1 MTLSAE
7 NKNKLKDIKSMLY
20 GMEIDYERG
29 NIDHG
34 LDKIKTD
41 IPLID
46 LHHQELLELVIAL
59 FRMLDSSKLDENK
72 LKSQLEELI
81 VYSLEHFAYEE
92 KLMQEAGYPDID
104 KHRHQHNNF
113 NLKLNDFLS
122 ELNAQVELYDYA
134 VRLNLWLVEWYSAE
148 ILHND
153 RKMALFLKRRKSK
166 MYAAAGGIGIC
177 LVVILLVLINKIT

>member
-7 NKNKLKDIKSMLY
+7 NKNKLKDIKSILY

-46 LHHQELLELVIAL
+46 LHHQQLLELVIAL

-72 LKSQLEELI
+72 LKSLLEELI

-113 NLKLNDFLS
+113 NLKLDGFLR
-122 ELNAQVELYDYA
+122 ELRAKVELYDYA
-134 VRLNLWLVEWYSAE
+134 IRLNLWLVEWYSAE

-153 RKMALFLKRRKSK
+153 RKMALFLQRKKSR

-177 LVVILLVLINKIT
+177 LVAILLILIYRKS

>member
-7 NKNKLKDIKSMLY
+7 NQNKLKDIKSILY

-46 LHHQELLELVIAL
+46 LHHQELLELVITI
-59 FRMLDSSKLDENK
+59 FKMLDSSKLNENK
-72 LKSQLEELI
+72 LKSLLEDLI

-92 KLMQEAGYPDID
+92 KLMQDAEYPDIN
-104 KHRHQHNNF
+104 KHKHQHNNF
-113 NLKLNDFLS
+113 NLKLNCFLS
-122 ELNAQVELYDYA
+122 ELNAKVELYDYA
-134 VRLNLWLVEWYSAE
+134 IRLNLWLVEWYSAE

-153 RKMALFLKRRKSK
+153 QKMALFLKRKRIKL
-166 MYAAAGGIGIC
+166 YAVAGGLGIC
-177 LVVILLVLINKIT
+177 LVVILLILIYRKA

>member
-7 NKNKLKDIKSMLY
+7 NKNKLKDIKSILY
-20 GMEIDYERG
+20 GMNIDYERD
-29 NIDHG
+29 NIDLE

-46 LHHQELLELVIAL
+46 RHHQELLEQVITI
-59 FRMLDSSKLDENK
+59 FKMLDSKMLDEKK
-72 LKSQLEELI
+72 LKTVIEYLI

-92 KLMQEAGYPDID
+92 KLMQDAEYPDID
-104 KHRHQHNNF
+104 KHKQQHNNF
-113 NLKLNDFLS
+113 NLKLDCFLK
-122 ELNAQVELYDYA
+122 ELSAKVELYDYA
-134 VRLNLWLVEWYSAE
+134 IRLNLWLVEWYSTE

-153 RKMALFLKRRKSK
+153 RKMALFLQRKKRK

-177 LVVILLVLINKIT
+177 MVVILLILIYRKA

>member
-7 NKNKLKDIKSMLY
+7 NQNKLKDIKSILY

-46 LHHQELLELVIAL
+46 LHHKELLELVITI
-59 FRMLDSSKLDENK
+59 FKMLDSSKLNENK
-72 LKSQLEELI
+72 LKSLLEDLI

-92 KLMQEAGYPDID
+92 KLMQDAEYPDIN
-104 KHRHQHNNF
+104 KHKHQHNNF
-113 NLKLNDFLS
+113 NLKLNCFLS
-122 ELNAQVELYDYA
+122 ELNAKVELYDYA
-134 VRLNLWLVEWYSAE
+134 IRLNLWLVEWYSSE

-153 RKMALFLKRRKSK
+153 RKMALFLKRKRIKL
-166 MYAAAGGIGIC
+166 YAVAGGIGIC
-177 LVVILLVLINKIT
+177 LVAILLIFIYRKT